1 MVNRYKSVFD
11 IIGPVMVGPS
21 SSHTAGVVAI
31 GRAGNKIFGG
41 VPPKV
46 TVHYYDSFAQTHRG
60 HGTDYAIA
68 AGLLGMKTDDL
79 RVPQA
84 IEIAREQGMDLRFVE
99 EKSESPINHPNTAIL
114 DMYDDH
120 KKIRL
125 AGCSIGGGAIE
136 IRQIIMDSEEIIP
149 SGTLPIILF
158 IDKTKN
164 LQNEEKMTELLNKEA
179 PFRKK
184 QVFKAEHCNIY
195 EYDIRNYLKPA
206 LISKLKTT
214 FKTVIIL

>member
-11 IIGPVMVGPS
+11 IIGPVMVGTS

-41 VPPKV
+41 IPKKV

-84 IEIAREQGMDLRFVE
+84 VEIAREQGIDLRFVE
-99 EKSESPINHPNTAIL
+99 EKTESPINHPNTAIL
-114 DMYDDH
+114 DMSDDH

-136 IRQIIMDSEEIIP
+136 IRRIIMHGKEIIP
-149 SGTLPIILF
+149 SGTLPIIIY
-158 IDKTKN
+158 IDKSKN
-164 LQNEEKMTELLNKEA
+164 LNNEARMTKLLNKRA

-184 QVFKAEHCNIY
+184 QIFKAHDCNIY
-195 EYDIRNYLKPA
+195 EYDIKNYLKPA
-206 LISKLKTT
+206 FITELKQE
-214 FKTVIIL
+214 FKGIICL

>member
-1 MVNRYKSVFD
+1 
-11 IIGPVMVGPS
+11 
-21 SSHTAGVVAI
+21 VAVQL
-31 GRAGNKIFGG
+31 K
-41 VPPKV
+41 
-46 TVHYYDSFAQTHRG
+46 
-60 HGTDYAIA
+60 
-68 AGLLGMKTDDL
+68 
-79 RVPQA
+79 
-84 IEIAREQGMDLRFVE
+84 FV
-99 EKSESPINHPNTAIL
+99 KLS
-114 DMYDDH
+114 
-120 KKIRL
+120 
-125 AGCSIGGGAIE
+125 G
-136 IRQIIMDSEEIIP
+136 EEIIP

-214 FKTVIIL
+214 FKTAIILIKRDQNV